1 MKKFLLV
8 LLIGM
13 VLALDICGIIK
24 QVTIDKVEER
34 DVIKET
40 STIVYMEQLMLFLL
54 FFAKITSSIMKRK
67 QGKF

>member
-24 QVTIDKVEER
+24 QVTIDKVKER

-40 STIVYMEQLMLFLL
+40 STIVYVE
-54 FFAKITSSIMKRK
+54 
-67 QGKF
+67 

>member
-13 VLALDICGIIK
+13 VLVLDICGIIK

-34 DVIKET
+34 DIVKET
-40 STIVYMEQLMLFLL
+40 STIVYVE
-54 FFAKITSSIMKRK
+54 
-67 QGKF
+67 

>member
-24 QVTIDKVEER
+24 QVTIDEVEER
-34 DVIKET
+34 DVVKET
-40 STIVYMEQLMLFLL
+40 STIVYVE
-54 FFAKITSSIMKRK
+54 
-67 QGKF
+67 